1 MIKLKDLLNEDR
13 TASIVQQA
21 EREIQQIR
29 DKYPAGTNKTSMDY
43 KDETAIDEL
52 ENKIAYAQSKQES
65 VNEDVSPKGWNMS
78 KKYIKFIER
87 EVKNLKKY
95 HMQQNEED
103 FLEVANY
110 IELQLKQMKK
120 DLNESINQ
128 KTLMKEGVDLYSHI
142 KLVEQHLADFRKDID
157 RKRGGSYESDSVEYE
172 TDRWENNSK
181 MLKGR
186 DKKLGQWEK
195 KVKKTLDSLIKDYQK
210 AWE

>member
-210 AWE
+210 AWK